1 MRQDECKAAAYALMA
16 FANMPYENFRDVSLR
31 DVPEE
36 IFLQFKDRLPDPWRK
51 RATHYYE
58 ETARAQAGAAAW
70 RNGDL
75 NEYGRLIFES
85 GYSSIANYECGCDE
99 LKTLYAIMRS
109 TDGIY
114 GGRFSG
120 AGFKGCCMAFI
131 DPSRA
136 EQIAESV
143 ETKYLA
149 VYPDMKGKYSFHL
162 CESADGVSAQ
172 ITSRQ

>member
-16 FANMPYENFRDVSLR
+16 FANMPYGNFRDISLR

-36 IFLQFKDRLPDPWRK
+36 IFAQFKDRLPDPWQK

-58 ETARAQAGAAAW
+58 ETARAQAGASAW
-70 RNGDL
+70 RNGNL

-99 LKTLYAIMRS
+99 LKTLYTIMRS

-114 GGRFSG
+114 GGRFL
-120 AGFKGCCMAFI
+120 
-131 DPSRA
+131 
-136 EQIAESV
+136 V
-143 ETKYLA
+143 LA
-149 VYPDMKGKYSFHL
+149 LRDAAWPLLIHPVL
-162 CESADGVSAQ
+162 NRLLNLL
-172 ITSRQ
+172 RQSTLQSILI